1 MRIMAVLSDYSNE
14 WSELTFFLIMAAC
27 FLAYKLRWKESTF
40 SFTLAAMMFFGAVG
54 KLFILIGPE
63 PKFPLFLF
71 LYFAVGV
78 ALVALGLYDRRSEE
92 TGL

>member
-1 MRIMAVLSDYSNE
+1 MRVIAVLSDYSNE
-14 WSELTFFLIMAAC
+14 WSDLTYFFVIAAC

-40 SFTLAAMMFFGAVG
+40 SLTLAAIMFFGAVG

-71 LYFAVGV
+71 LYIAVGFGLIV
-78 ALVALGLYDRRSEE
+78 LGIYEKLGERQ
-92 TGL
+92 GL